1 MSLLDVRHL
10 TVEYHTSQGC
20 YRAVE
25 DVSFTLEAGQALG
38 IVGESG
44 CGKTT
49 SMLALLRLLP
59 ETGRIV
65 HGEALFKGTDL
76 LRLSPSQMRERRWKD
91 ISLIFQGAMNSFN
104 PTRTIGSQIAEA
116 IRLHQPTLSRSEI
129 QNSLL

>member
-10 TVEYHTSQGC
+10 TVEYHTSQGR

-25 DVSFTLEAGQALG
+25 DVSFTLEAGQSLG

-65 HGEALFKGTDL
+65 LIQRDRPAAV
-76 LRLSPSQMRERRWKD
+76 
-91 ISLIFQGAMNSFN
+91 IS
-104 PTRTIGSQIAEA
+104 
-116 IRLHQPTLSRSEI
+116 
-129 QNSLL
+129 